1 MFSFRGQEVGARVDV
16 GMKRKVFFSEEHDMV
31 HPVQSL
37 CNTVS
42 HQNKTKSTSLENF
55 STWSF
60 KVMVDSHLCYSSVGT

>member
-37 CNTVS
+37 YNTVS
-42 HQNKTKSTSLENF
+42 HQNKKNAPLVNF